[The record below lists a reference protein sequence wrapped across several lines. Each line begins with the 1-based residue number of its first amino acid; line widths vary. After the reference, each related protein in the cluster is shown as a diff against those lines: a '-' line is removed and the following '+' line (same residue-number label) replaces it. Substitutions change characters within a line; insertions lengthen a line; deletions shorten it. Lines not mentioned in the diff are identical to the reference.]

1 MMTRSKLIIRHY
13 QSYIKET
20 LEENEKNKNNQRMGY
35 FTYFLFLCYV
45 IFWGYVFWMPP
56 LG

>member
-1 MMTRSKLIIRHY
+1 MPRSNLIIRHY

-20 LEENEKNKNNQRMGY
+20 LEENRRTKENNPMG
-35 FTYFLFLCYV
+35 FLAYLLFFCYI

-56 LG
+56 IG